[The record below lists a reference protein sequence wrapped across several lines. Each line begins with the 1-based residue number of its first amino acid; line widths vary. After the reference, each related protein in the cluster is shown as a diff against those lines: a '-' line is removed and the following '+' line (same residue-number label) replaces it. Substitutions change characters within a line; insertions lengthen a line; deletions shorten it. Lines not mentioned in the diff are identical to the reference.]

1 MAQVTSGASAERVVL
16 RAALGP
22 DSYTDIEVI
31 MSKLDALEQRG
42 IIGVEGLSTI
52 IRTLAEDIVAQK
64 VLRDFDDPLSSA
76 QGAADTLR
84 LEDSKP

>member
-31 MSKLDALEQRG
+31 MAKLDALERRG
-42 IIGVEGLSTI
+42 VIGIEGLAAI
-52 IRTLAEDIVAQK
+52 IRTLAEDIVTQK
-64 VLRDFDDPLSSA
+64 VLRDYSDGLSWA
-76 QGAADTLR
+76 QGAADTRR
-84 LEDSKP
+84 LEDHKP